1 MRSIHMAKKAPI
13 FINTDDLLIENLD
26 EKDKAFLERVIV
38 EKLQKINEAKANLKI
53 WQGTYKDKISRQKK
67 QVSEMVDAI
76 KNKDISNLD
85 YKYGQ
90 EWREELSKCE
100 S

>member
-1 MRSIHMAKKAPI
+1 MAKKAPI

>member
-1 MRSIHMAKKAPI
+1 MAKKAPI

-26 EKDKAFLERVIV
+26 EKDKAFLERIIV
-38 EKLQKINEAKANLKI
+38 EKLQKINESKANLKI